1 MNLLC
6 QNMKSNAANM
16 KMILQIFIEFRP
28 TPEQF
33 DTFIKLAF
41 DGERMI
47 FDGVFLPLARILKE
61 IHGKKNIWDLFD
73 YKVFGDRES
82 DFFEPT
88 IKK

>member
-1 MNLLC
+1 
-6 QNMKSNAANM
+6 
-16 KMILQIFIEFRP
+16 MILQIFIEFRP

-61 IHGKKNIWDLFD
+61 THG
-73 YKVFGDRES
+73 
-82 DFFEPT
+82 
-88 IKK
+88 